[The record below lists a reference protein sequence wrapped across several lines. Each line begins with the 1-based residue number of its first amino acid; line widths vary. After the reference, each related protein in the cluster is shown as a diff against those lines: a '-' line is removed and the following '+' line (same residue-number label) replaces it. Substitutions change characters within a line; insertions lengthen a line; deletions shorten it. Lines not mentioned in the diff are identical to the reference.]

1 MKMKLPPNMVRRIDG
16 QRIGLSWLDKI
27 ESVYSDE
34 AMYMNWHTHDAIE
47 VICCLKGIMS
57 YEFYGKQ
64 DVTLK
69 MSELLVI
76 PPRCRHRLSNGVDA
90 PSRRVSFLVNKAP
103 SLQSESKLGVFTRN
117 DLADIR
123 KGLLNRRF
131 QQTAFSAHVRESLL
145 RLRYFLHQGQHLS
158 RQDLC
163 EIRVLASAIIL
174 DASRDAV
181 QMKPK
186 GEERMFDE
194 AIAWIERNYAHE
206 VSISALVE
214 YMGYGRSRFFELF
227 KRKTGL
233 SPNEYIIRY
242 RISKAQEILSSG
254 TASVAD
260 TAAQVGFADPAF
272 FSRTF
277 RRLLGFPPSSLTSGR
292 TQ

>member
-1 MKMKLPPNMVRRIDG
+1 MKMKLTQNAIRRIDG

-27 ESVYSDE
+27 ESVYSNE
-34 AMYMNWHTHDAIE
+34 ALHMNWHTHNAIE
-47 VICCLKGIMS
+47 IICCLKGIMS
-57 YEFYGKQ
+57 YEFYGKR

-69 MSELLVI
+69 MSESLVI
-76 PPRCRHRLSNGVDA
+76 PPRYRHRLSSGVDA
-90 PSRRVSFLVNKAP
+90 PSRRVSFLVNETP
-103 SLQSESKLGVFTRN
+103 SLQPESRLGVFTRS

-123 KGLLNRRF
+123 RGLLNRRF
-131 QQTAFSAHVRESLL
+131 QQTTFSAHVRESLL
-145 RLRYFLHQGQHLS
+145 RLGHFLHLGQRLS

-174 DASRDAV
+174 DASRDTV
-181 QMKPK
+181 QTEPK
-186 GEERMFDE
+186 GEERLFDE
-194 AIAWIERNYAHE
+194 AIAWIERNYAHK

-227 KRKTGL
+227 RRKTGL

-242 RISKAQEILSSG
+242 RISKAQEILSSR

-277 RRLLGFPPSSLTSGR
+277 RRLLGFPPSFLTSVQ
-292 TQ
+292 TH

>member
-1 MKMKLPPNMVRRIDG
+1 MKAKSTPNTIRRIDG
-16 QRIGLSWLDKI
+16 RRIGLAWLDKI

-34 AMYMNWHTHDAIE
+34 AMHMNWHAHDAIE
-47 VICCLKGIMS
+47 IICCLKGIMS
-57 YEFYGKQ
+57 YEFYGRQ

-69 MSELLVI
+69 MSESLVI

-90 PSRRVSFLVNKAP
+90 PSRRVSFLVSEAP
-103 SLQSESKLGVFTRN
+103 SPQAETSLGVFTRS
-117 DLADIR
+117 DLAGIR
-123 KGLLNRRF
+123 RGLLSKRF
-131 QQTAFSAHVRESLL
+131 QQTSFSAHVRESLL
-145 RLRYFLHQGQHLS
+145 RLGNFLHRGQRFS

-181 QMKPK
+181 QPEPR

-277 RRLLGFPPSSLTSGR
+277 RRLLGFPPSSLASSR
-292 TQ
+292 TR